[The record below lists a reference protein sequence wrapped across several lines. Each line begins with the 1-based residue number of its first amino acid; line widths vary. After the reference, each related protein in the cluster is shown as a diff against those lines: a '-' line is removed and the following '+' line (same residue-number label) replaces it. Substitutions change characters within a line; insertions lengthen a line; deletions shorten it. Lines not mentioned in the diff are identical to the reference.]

1 MLRHAIFSLVA
12 GGIIGTAVGFVILKS
27 SWLTHAT
34 IRFLRIVL
42 WFPFIVLF
50 AVPDTFTLGIVA
62 VMLCAIYHF
71 LTARSLLKIG
81 GKDALRHVARE
92 ATLQAILITLIA
104 QMWTQRWQWTLFAA
118 IQNAGMGF
126 GVLASLV
133 ALLSLINWIFKSRFQ
148 VLSER
153 CAVITTQELNLAGRS
168 SFLGVV
174 LFTVVWL
181 LLWQVTSLILGI
193 ANSSPFDALR
203 ETLELVSYGIWGD
216 ITTSLLE
223 IVGGMF
229 VGGSLAVAISTI
241 LYRSEKVQS
250 VVIDLLPIAYISPI
264 ALWLLVFLFVDWL
277 KVNHSLGYGHKI
289 IGIGL
294 LTFFPFVQA
303 LWGFRDHS
311 SRYRILVAIDHAL
324 PMAFV
329 AMLFG
334 ELYAATAGL
343 GFLMVVAS
351 ATYQYQKGLAGFL
364 MTAVLFAALSSL
376 LRLILRS
383 SQTRTESSIQP
394 NQ

>member
-311 SRYRILVAIDHAL
+311 SRYRILRLIMHSL
-324 PMAFV
+324 WR
-329 AMLFG
+329 
-334 ELYAATAGL
+334 
-343 GFLMVVAS
+343 
-351 ATYQYQKGLAGFL
+351 
-364 MTAVLFAALSSL
+364 L
-376 LRLILRS
+376 LRCFS
-383 SQTRTESSIQP
+383 ESYMP
-394 NQ
+394 RLPDLAF